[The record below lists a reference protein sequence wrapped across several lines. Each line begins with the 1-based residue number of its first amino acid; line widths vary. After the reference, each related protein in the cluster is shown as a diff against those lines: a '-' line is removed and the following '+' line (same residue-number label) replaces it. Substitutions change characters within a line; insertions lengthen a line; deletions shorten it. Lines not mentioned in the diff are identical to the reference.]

1 MKKKSEEAFFSS
13 ELKIV
18 ENEFEKCKKDL
29 EK

>member
-1 MKKKSEEAFFSS
+1 MKKKTEEAFFSS

-18 ENEFEKCKKDL
+18 ENEIEKCKSEL